1 MMLPSFLLALIR
13 QRWSDRFS
21 YVLKSLKQDSAP
33 LTDKEAQRLLAA
45 LRAGKSLRAICAGM
59 VGKRYVAGEKIA
71 PDYQSFHNYCKA
83 QPEYARQA
91 SELLAASLKIANHR
105 KGAPKRSR
113 TQCSRGHLF
122 TPETTRYRKDPDDPR
137 RERKICERDRAAIG
151 AEM

>member
-1 MMLPSFLLALIR
+1 MA
-13 QRWSDRFS
+13 
-21 YVLKSLKQDSAP
+21 KSGSHTRTAP

-91 SELLAASLKIANHR
+91 SELLAANRGGYRRQGAVPASCWPRTLDHTRNAKRNYNAGFAMDSNARHR
-105 KGAPKRSR
+105 GEHGEWNGA
-113 TQCSRGHLF
+113 
-122 TPETTRYRKDPDDPR
+122 
-137 RERKICERDRAAIG
+137 RACLQLR
-151 AEM
+151 